1 MSNSPFVPSDPFN
14 VNFGQVRTTLSP
26 KRAYKLSEVRDQLE
40 TVAFDIVRFKSD
52 DAAGH
57 GANLWQVN
65 SAEDGDYI
73 VSLYEETDTEK
84 TASAWEV
91 ALSKTAN
98 ALDIYYKGDP
108 IIRVAASQLGIPA
121 TELASVPKYLPAKL
135 AENKKLVSALLS
147 SLNETTKKMVLSK
160 YPELLS

>member
-1 MSNSPFVPSDPFN
+1 MSNSTFVPSDPFN
-14 VNFGQVRTTLSP
+14 VNFGQVQTSLSP
-26 KRAYKLSEVRDQLE
+26 KRAYKLSEVKDQLE
-40 TVAFDIVRFKSD
+40 AVAFDIVRFKSD

-73 VSLYEETDTEK
+73 VSLYEETDAEK

-91 ALSKTAN
+91 SLSKTAN

-108 IIRVAASQLGIPA
+108 IIRIAAHQLGIPA
-121 TELASVPKYLPAKL
+121 EELPSVPKYLPAKL
-135 AENKKLVSALLS
+135 SENKKLVSALLS
-147 SLNETTKKMVLSK
+147 ELNEPAKKMVLSK
-160 YPELLS
+160 YPELLQ